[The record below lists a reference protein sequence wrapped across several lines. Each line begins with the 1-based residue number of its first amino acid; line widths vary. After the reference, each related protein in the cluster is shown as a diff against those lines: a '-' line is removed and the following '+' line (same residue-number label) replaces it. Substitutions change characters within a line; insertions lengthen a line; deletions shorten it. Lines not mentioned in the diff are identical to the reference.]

1 MGLVESAVTEVLSI
15 VVDYAW
21 GMPLVVLLI
30 GGGLFLSVYSG
41 FQPLLGVK
49 HAILL
54 VLGKHSE
61 EEKLAEGQITH
72 FQALSNALAATIGL
86 GNIGGVAVAIHQGGP
101 GAIFWMWVAAFIGM
115 NTKFFECTLA
125 VMYRGRDCYNEIQ
138 GGPMYVIENALG
150 KNWKPMAVF
159 FAVCGL
165 VGTMALFQANQLAS
179 YAVDNYAVSA
189 PLVGIFSAVFVGI
202 VLRGGLRSVAMATS
216 SMVPTMC
223 VFYVVCSLVILFLN
237 FDKIP
242 GVFLLIFT
250 EAFNGSALVGG
261 AEGLAVIA
269 ILKIGVKRAAFSNEA
284 GVGTAP
290 MAHGNAKTNEPI
302 SEGYVAML
310 GPFLDTIIVC
320 TLTAL
325 VILTTVD
332 LSAIGSDVE
341 GVLLTALAFET
352 SFGVFGKHF
361 LGVAILLFSTT
372 TMIGMANYNNKC
384 WHYLFKGRKGFG
396 EKTFIAVFCLCL
408 FLGAI
413 AEMGNVVNVLDIGFA
428 FMAFPNMIATLILAP
443 RVMKAFNK
451 YKAKYMQ

>member
-1 MGLVESAVTEVLSI
+1 MESAITSFLST

-21 GMPLVVLLI
+21 GMPLVVLLV
-30 GGGLFLSVYSG
+30 GGGIFLSLYSG
-41 FQPLLGVK
+41 FQPMLGIK
-49 HAILL
+49 HAIQL
-54 VLGKHSE
+54 VCGKHAE
-61 EEKLAEGQITH
+61 EEKLADGQISH

-115 NTKFFECTLA
+115 NTKFFECALA
-125 VMYRGRDCYNEIQ
+125 VMYRGRDCYNEVQ
-138 GGPMYVIENALG
+138 GGPMYVIDKALG
-150 KNWKPMAVF
+150 PKWKPMAIF

-165 VGTMALFQANQLAS
+165 VGTMALFQSNQLAAYS
-179 YAVDNYAVSA
+179 SDNYGISA
-189 PLVGIFSAVFVGI
+189 ALVGVFCAVFVGI
-202 VLRGGLRSVAMATS
+202 VLRGGLKSIARATS
-216 SMVPTMC
+216 SLVPTMC
-223 VFYVVCSLVILFLN
+223 VFYVICALIILFLN
-237 FDKIP
+237 YEKVP
-242 GVFLLIFT
+242 GVFALIFT

-261 AEGLAVIA
+261 AEGMAVIA

-284 GVGTAP
+284 GIGTAP

-310 GPFLDTIIVC
+310 GPFLDTILVC

-325 VILTTVD
+325 VILTSVD
-332 LSAIGSDVE
+332 LTTLDADIE

-352 SFGVFGKHF
+352 SFGAFGKHF
-361 LGVAILLFSTT
+361 LGMAILLFSTT

-384 WHYLFKGRKGFG
+384 WHYLFKGKKGFG

-408 FLGAI
+408 FLGAS

-428 FMAFPNMIATLILAP
+428 FMAIPNMIATLILAP
-443 RVMKAFNK
+443 RVMQAFKK
-451 YKAKYMQ
+451 YKAKYMDEL